1 MLNTHL
7 QEGLLEHTNTLTHI
21 STRQTPGGF
30 NTCLEDATV
39 VRASVWSEFV
49 QEINI
54 TETLKT
60 VGSIEIKWKNFAD
73 LFGFM
78 ADLE

>member
-1 MLNTHL
+1 M
-7 QEGLLEHTNTLTHI
+7 
-21 STRQTPGGF
+21 
-30 NTCLEDATV
+30 V
-39 VRASVWSEFV
+39 KASVWSEFV

-54 TETLKT
+54 TDTLKT